1 MPTPKQIEQLKN
13 IQNPLIRRKYAQ
25 LIQLPQDLQDAMFVM
40 ETADKVY
47 QVSQDNKL
55 SSEQL
60 WQFSYIIGMIFLG
73 DLHITE
79 FIKKLQDKCG
89 LSYEKAR
96 AVAQQ
101 TNLEIFL
108 PLKESLKLV
117 HKIPRWPREEETA
130 PSAPS
135 EPSTAPSPAP
145 AVPAPTSTPLQPQ
158 LQKPPVYQRPG
169 QVPTSLQERL
179 RQEQEKRMINL
190 KK

>member
-13 IQNPLIRRKYAQ
+13 IKNPLIRQKYAQ
-25 LIQLPQDLQDAMFVM
+25 LAQLPQDLQDTMFAI

-47 QVSQDNKL
+47 QVAQDNKL

-73 DLHITE
+73 DLRITE
-79 FIKKLQDKCG
+79 FIKKLQDKCQ
-89 LSYEKAR
+89 LSYEGAR

-130 PSAPS
+130 PSAPT
-135 EPSTAPSPAP
+135 EPSTAPTPTP
-145 AVPAPTSTPLQPQ
+145 AVPAPASTPLQPQ

>member
-13 IQNPLIRRKYAQ
+13 ITNPLIRRKYAQ
-25 LIQLPQDLQDAMFVM
+25 LIQLPQDLQDSMFST

-47 QVSQDNKL
+47 QVAQSNQL
-55 SSEQL
+55 SSKQL

-79 FIKKLQDKCG
+79 FIKTLQDKCQI
-89 LSYEKAR
+89 SYEGAR

-108 PLKESLKLV
+108 PLKESLKIV
-117 HKIPRWPREEETA
+117 HKIPRWPREEGTTPIAPAAPTA
-130 PSAPS
+130 PLPTSA
-135 EPSTAPSPAP
+135 APAP
-145 AVPAPTSTPLQPQ
+145 APAWPQPQ
-158 LQKPPVYQRPG
+158 PSRPPVYQRPG
-169 QVPTSLQERL
+169 QVPLSLQERL
-179 RQEQEKRMINL
+179 RQENEKRMINL

>member
-1 MPTPKQIEQLKN
+1 MPTPKQIEKLKN
-13 IQNPLIRRKYAQ
+13 IKNPLIRRKYAQ
-25 LIQLPQDLQDAMFVM
+25 LIQLPQDLQDAMFVI

-47 QVSQDNKL
+47 QVAQDNKL